1 MCASRQDLNR
11 EHATLVTDWALP
23 QLRADEFFIT
33 LTIILGTF
41 EGRWF
46 RRLHVQKLS
55 TVRQFLLSVPV
66 GQETVSSGCA
76 DLSGVKI
83 QQGFQLSLSI
93 GCILKR
99 SVSCEIENLPVA
111 DNTADVVISNCVI
124 NLFSRVPLGPLLWP
138 HQLRPQ
144 SPRFVRRLQ
153 CYYEEV

>member
-76 DLSGVKI
+76 DLQNPAG
-83 QQGFQLSLSI
+83 LSAFPFNRLY
-93 GCILKR
+93 L
-99 SVSCEIENLPVA
+99 E
-111 DNTADVVISNCVI
+111 T
-124 NLFSRVPLGPLLWP
+124 LGLL
-138 HQLRPQ
+138 RD
-144 SPRFVRRLQ
+144 R
-153 CYYEEV
+153 